1 MRVNYRATGRSR
13 HLKVYSKGVVYRLDP
28 GVGCVGNLICVRGP
42 HSTYICIQTHAD
54 ANDPHL
60 QSFPSRCYLYP
71 ARLSFLCLSFP
82 LVVVVVSSQ
91 PETIDSAYSGLPDL
105 HPSLPPIHAY
115 TQLAAH
121 KSISLQH
128 SMS

>member
-13 HLKVYSKGVVYRLDP
+13 HLKVYSKSVVYRVDP

-42 HSTYICIQTHAD
+42 HSTYIGIQTHAN
-54 ANDPHL
+54 ASDPHL

-71 ARLSFLCLSFP
+71 ARLSFLCLS
-82 LVVVVVSSQ
+82 LLLIVVVVSR
-91 PETIDSAYSGLPDL
+91 PETIDSAYSGLPNL
-105 HPSLPPIHAY
+105 HPSLAFVHTY
-115 TQLAAH
+115 TQLSAH
-121 KSISLQH
+121 KSTSLQH